1 MDRQESARK
10 KPARKPLPKHL
21 WGGIINWLGPVCRSI
36 SGAFRGKS
44 PRRRLEAAVL
54 GGVECWGLKSRLR
67 ASCEWVGRWR
77 VAKKYPKVLDRAR
90 ANAYDMI
97 SERKIM
103 GKNQAET
110 GLSVFGTSSSVPE
123 RILRLLQDQPD
134 FYCAGGDSASR
145 APNGFGPSEFEQ
157 YVGV

>member
-1 MDRQESARK
+1 M
-10 KPARKPLPKHL
+10 
-21 WGGIINWLGPVCRSI
+21 
-36 SGAFRGKS
+36 
-44 PRRRLEAAVL
+44 
-54 GGVECWGLKSRLR
+54 
-67 ASCEWVGRWR
+67 
-77 VAKKYPKVLDRAR
+77 AKKYPKVLDRAR

-134 FYCAGGDSASR
+134 FYCADGDSASR